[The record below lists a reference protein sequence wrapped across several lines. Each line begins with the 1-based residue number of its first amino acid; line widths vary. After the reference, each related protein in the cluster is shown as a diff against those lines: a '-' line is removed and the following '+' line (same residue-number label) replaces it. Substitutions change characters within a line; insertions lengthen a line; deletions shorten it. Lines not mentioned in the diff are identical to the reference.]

1 MDKSS
6 LSIGRLSIPLPPN
19 TKPCIPLV
27 KVEHLLELLYC
38 ALRDVYVTV
47 VLGAGLAEMVAALL
61 HPVKLPS
68 LFFVKT
74 HSAYLHRLGK
84 LCCLLFNVIPTGD
97 QTKYSSSLSYLQESQ
112 LRICTSKNV
121 KYNTI
126 QYCAIFPNNIS
137 FTKRYLNNINIYYQ
151 YFLNKKIF

>member
-6 LSIGRLSIPLPPN
+6 LSIGRLSNPLPPN

-68 LFFVKT
+68 LFLVKT
-74 HSAYLHRLGK
+74 HSTHLHRLGK
-84 LCCLLFNVIPTGD
+84 LCCLLLNIIPTGD
-97 QTKYSSSLSYLQESQ
+97 QTKYTPHTCIDLANSAASCSMSYLRETKQ
-112 LRICTSKNV
+112 
-121 KYNTI
+121 
-126 QYCAIFPNNIS
+126 NIHHPFRTFKS
-137 FTKRYLNNINIYYQ
+137 HN
-151 YFLNKKIF
+151 